1 MQGEKRSSFSP
12 FPEGQNSQRLSRND
26 LCALRFLFVHPLVS
40 IPEGSKG
47 KEEALSIKGF
57 ALFLFTK
64 KKLCGLCVALRLI
77 FSSSSEGAETFII
90 S

>member
-1 MQGEKRSSFSP
+1 MQGEKRPSFSP
-12 FPEGQNSQRLSRND
+12 FPEGQNIQGRSRND

-57 ALFLFTK
+57 ALFVFTK
-64 KKLCGLCVALRLI
+64 KKLCGLCVLC
-77 FSSSSEGAETFII
+77 G
-90 S
+90 